1 MKCVLFRF
9 QDIEHLK
16 SLKLGQCCLVR
27 GFVTTFRDSLQIKC
41 ESIKLVTD
49 PNFETFWIN
58 KLLYEKKQLKGSSI

>member
-1 MKCVLFRF
+1 MFRF
-9 QDIEHLK
+9 QDIEHLQ

-27 GFVTTFRDSLQIKC
+27 GIVTTFRDYPQIKC

-58 KLLYEKKQLKGSSI
+58 KLLFEKKHLSGLHHQ